1 MRVTGRKEAVIVGSL
16 LDRLID
22 VLALA
27 LLVAGGGLLA
37 PGTLGTH
44 AGAAIAV
51 MVLGGGAVILTTL
64 LFVRSRRVTRWL
76 GRARRRIARARVA
89 LRVVARRSNLAGVG
103 LSIAVCVQGAFVL
116 LNAFLGAAV
125 GLWVPL
131 QVWFLTWP
139 LAKLAALVPISLG
152 GLGVREVA
160 LAGLLQPFGVPAV
173 LAVAQSLIWETILV
187 AGGLS
192 AGLLWWVMSMVRRE
206 SQVQRAQAAP
216 LLALE
221 EPKGS

>member
-1 MRVTGRKEAVIVGSL
+1 MLVSKLCRLSRDVHFISGLMAHRVPFVVTELGLDTDPFL
-16 LDRLID
+16 LHIYA
-22 VLALA
+22 ALA
-27 LLVAGGGLLA
+27 
-37 PGTLGTH
+37 
-44 AGAAIAV
+44 
-51 MVLGGGAVILTTL
+51 TL

-103 LSIAVCVQGAFVL
+103 LSIAVCVQGIFVL

-152 GLGVREVA
+152 GIGVREVA
-160 LAGLLQPFGVPAV
+160 LAGLLQPFGVPAA

-192 AGLLWWVMSMVRRE
+192 AGLIFWVMSMVRRE

-221 EPKGS
+221 EPEGS